1 MVMRRME
8 LARAYSD
15 RAREAQR
22 AGDYRSA
29 AALFGEA
36 ITLLSLPF
44 DGETELS
51 SSSEPRG
58 NTEPRAAE
66 PANADA
72 E

>member
-1 MVMRRME
+1 ME

-29 AALFGEA
+29 AALYGEA

-44 DGETELS
+44 EVDTELS
-51 SSSEPRG
+51 SKSGS
-58 NTEPRAAE
+58 RADQPSDPGAE
-66 PANADA
+66 
-72 E
+72 